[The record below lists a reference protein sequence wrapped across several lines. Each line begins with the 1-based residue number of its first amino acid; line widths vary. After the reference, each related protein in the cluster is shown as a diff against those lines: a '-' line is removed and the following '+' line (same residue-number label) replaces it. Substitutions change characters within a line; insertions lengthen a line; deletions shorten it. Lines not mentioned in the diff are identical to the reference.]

1 MPQLTIVSS
10 SSTISIEAAPR
21 TTILAALQRAGWH
34 LPAPCGGAGT
44 CGKCRVSVTPV
55 EHAGDRGEREKKLL
69 GEDPRQRLACRC
81 MPEADVTVA
90 VPNEALPP
98 ASSNSEAKGGEIAAT
113 SVERAVIERRAI
125 SLDRPSLEDQRSIA
139 RRVRDALGERIDLDR
154 DMLRQT
160 VDLLDGRTLL
170 AVINTALSPPRLV
183 ALSADVAKAFYVLA
197 FDIGT
202 TTVAGYLID
211 SSSGMVVA
219 ATSEPNAQGSFG
231 ADVISRIAA
240 FGSGAPLQKTI
251 RGQLQRLADAMCRD
265 YGVDLS
271 QVVDACVVGNTT
283 MLHLLL
289 DLDPSSMSKTPFTP
303 VLTEAVEVEPF
314 ELGLRL
320 VRSARPYL
328 PPGVSA
334 YVGADIVADLISTG
348 MHEREGASL
357 LIDIGTNGEIVLG
370 GKDGL
375 YACSTAAGPAFE
387 GAAIRHGS
395 GGVPGAVSH
404 LAREGEA
411 LVIEVI
417 ADGEPVSI
425 CGTGLLDLVSMLLDD
440 GCIDETGRIDAEGVR
455 KELTGWYAE
464 RLVQQ
469 DGEPAFVFVEKANGE
484 QLVLTQSDVRQLQ
497 LAKGAI
503 AAGVRFLLDRAG
515 VAPDQLEAVYL
526 AGGFGTYVRP
536 EAAVRIG
543 IVPGVMAK
551 QITAVGNA
559 AGAGAVRLLLDADS
573 RKAAEALSEAV
584 QYEELSGKAR
594 FQEFYMEEMLFPT

>member
-1 MPQLTIVSS
+1 
-10 SSTISIEAAPR
+10 
-21 TTILAALQRAGWH
+21 
-34 LPAPCGGAGT
+34 
-44 CGKCRVSVTPV
+44 
-55 EHAGDRGEREKKLL
+55 
-69 GEDPRQRLACRC
+69 
-81 MPEADVTVA
+81 
-90 VPNEALPP
+90 
-98 ASSNSEAKGGEIAAT
+98 
-113 SVERAVIERRAI
+113 
-125 SLDRPSLEDQRSIA
+125 
-139 RRVRDALGERIDLDR
+139 
-154 DMLRQT
+154 
-160 VDLLDGRTLL
+160 
-170 AVINTALSPPRLV
+170 
-183 ALSADVAKAFYVLA
+183 
-197 FDIGT
+197 
-202 TTVAGYLID
+202 
-211 SSSGMVVA
+211 
-219 ATSEPNAQGSFG
+219 
-231 ADVISRIAA
+231 
-240 FGSGAPLQKTI
+240 
-251 RGQLQRLADAMCRD
+251 MCRD